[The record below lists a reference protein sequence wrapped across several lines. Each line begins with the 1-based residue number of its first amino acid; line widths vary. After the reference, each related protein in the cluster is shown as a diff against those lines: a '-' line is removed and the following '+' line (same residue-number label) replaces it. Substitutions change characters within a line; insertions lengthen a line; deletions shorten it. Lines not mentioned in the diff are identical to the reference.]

1 MAKKREK
8 AVKEEEPLKLFY
20 IFYNQ
25 ERWDNWLNTLRESD
39 FEVKAGSDEMPEGF
53 TTLYNFSMDI
63 TIEVLKIIR
72 LYQNKRFSGEE
83 ALEKLN
89 QVERIVMADVG
100 DESIEEYVESLQ
112 LSMLVLFASCK
123 RFLEGGYPTDV
134 KSLVKEG
141 KKAGDDDLE
150 KALTIAADIGANV
163 INGAS
168 CCGKYMKEE
177 LDQPGLFDE
186 WLIEIESMHEAM
198 ASLKNFD
205 EEAGESY

>member
-1 MAKKREK
+1 MAKKKEK
-8 AVKEEEPLKLFY
+8 GVKSEEPLKLFY

-25 ERWDNWLNTLRESD
+25 ERWDNWLNTLREAD
-39 FEVKAGSDEMPEGF
+39 FELKPDSEEMPEGY

-72 LYQNKRFSGEE
+72 LFQNQRFSSEE
-83 ALEKLN
+83 ALERLN
-89 QVERIVMADVG
+89 QVERIVMADVS

-123 RFLEGGYPTDV
+123 KYLEGEYPTDIKV
-134 KSLVKEG
+134 LIKEG
-141 KKAGDDDLE
+141 KAAGNDDLE
-150 KALTIAADIGANV
+150 KALGIAADIGANV

-168 CCGKYMKEE
+168 CCGKYLKED

-186 WLIEIESMHEAM
+186 WLIEIESMHEAIG
-198 ASLKNFD
+198 SLKNFD
-205 EEAGESY
+205 EEAGEAF